1 MRVVVTGGAGFVGSH
16 LVDKLIAEGHQIT
29 VIDNLSS
36 GRLENVKQWLDNT
49 LFNFVEADLK
59 DPASWVEC
67 FGNTDAVYH
76 YAANPEV
83 RVSVTNPEIHYRENL
98 ESTFNVLEACR
109 KKKVPLMV
117 FASTSTVYGE
127 PKLMPTPE
135 TYQPLEPISIY
146 GSVKL
151 ACEVLIQT
159 YTKLYP
165 MKVVALRYANIVG
178 PRSTHGV
185 ISDFIDKLKANGKHL
200 EILGDGTQTKSYL
213 YIEDAIEATLR
224 IERLLEREEVSYDV
238 YNVGSED
245 QVNVKEIADIV
256 ADKIG
261 LKDVKYVFKSA
272 SRDGRGWPGDVK
284 VMLLDISKIKTMT
297 GWKPE
302 NNSKQAVEKAVQRI
316 LRGSN

>member
-1 MRVVVTGGAGFVGSH
+1 MRIVVTGGAGFVGSH
-16 LVDKLIAEGHQIT
+16 LVDKLRTQGNHII

-36 GRLENVKQWLDNT
+36 GRTENLSQWFGDPM
-49 LFNFVEADLK
+49 FDFVRADLK
-59 DPASWVEC
+59 EPANWTDV
-67 FGNTDAVYH
+67 FKDIDAVYH

-109 KKKVPLMV
+109 RKSVPLLA

-127 PKLMPTPE
+127 PKVMPTPE
-135 TYQPLEPISIY
+135 DYMPLEPINIY
-146 GSVKL
+146 GAVKL

-159 YTKLYP
+159 YTRLYP
-165 MKVVALRYANIVG
+165 MRSVVLRYANIIG

-185 ISDFIDKLKANGKHL
+185 ISDFISKLKADRDQL

-224 IERLLEREEVSYDV
+224 IGRLFEREEGSYDV

-245 QVNVKEIADIV
+245 QANVKEIADDV
-256 ADKIG
+256 VCGMG
-261 LKDVKYVFKSA
+261 LENVEYVFRPA
-272 SRDGRGWPGDVK
+272 TIDGRGWPGDAK
-284 VMLLDISKIKTMT
+284 TMFLDISKIKNRT
-297 GWKPE
+297 GWRPKH
-302 NNSKQAVEKAVQRI
+302 SSRQAVARTVRE
-316 LRGSN
+316 LLSGFE